1 MGIQACV
8 VVRTQRLRY
17 QFNTGKQ
24 RKNKMA
30 GTHFKGA
37 VKFSSAT
44 PALQNLNI
52 GNWPDQVYYMDDF
65 LDHVFNAGA
74 AAGNFWSVI
83 GNTNSPTTLA
93 TLGNDGSLNGE
104 VSSVPVGAINDGT
117 LIQSNMNYA
126 TPATRGN
133 RLYFECRTK
142 LTGAITT
149 GVHAGAPN
157 TFWGLAEEGAA
168 AGSTFGAAV
177 TNLVGFKSLAGAAQL
192 TACIKSP
199 SGAELQITPTD
210 ANLIT
215 LGTMASNTFITL
227 GFELVNSP
235 ATAANGQVKT
245 SAVNYYINR
254 QLYATCFTRTSGG
267 VTSSQFVAGT
277 QSQAAVTYDAFPAVG
292 TAAERMGLTWDFD
305 LTAAVANTLSH
316 DYFMGS
322 QDRGITYAPTN

>member
-8 VVRTQRLRY
+8 VVRTQRLQY

-65 LDHVFNAGA
+65 LDHVLNIGG
-74 AAGNFWSVI
+74 AAGNFWSLI
-83 GNTNSPTTLA
+83 NATNCPTTLA

-104 VSSVPVGAINDGT
+104 VASVLAGAANDGT
-117 LIQSNMNYA
+117 LIQSNMNYS
-126 TPATRGN
+126 TPSTKGN

-142 LTGAITT
+142 LTTIAG
-149 GVHAGAPN
+149 GVFQGGPN

-177 TNLVGFKSLAGAAQL
+177 TNLVGFKSLVGAAQL
-192 TACIKSP
+192 TACIKGP
-199 SGAELQITPTD
+199 NGAELQITPTD
-210 ANLIT
+210 PNLVT
-215 LGTMASNTFITL
+215 LGTMAANTEITL

-277 QSQAAVTYDAFPAVG
+277 QSQAAVTYDAFPPTA
-292 TAAERMGLTWDFD
+292 TAAARMGLTWDMI
-305 LTAAVANTLSH
+305 LTAAVTNTLTS
-316 DYFMGS
+316 DYFMAS

>member
-8 VVRTQRLRY
+8 VVRTQRLQY

-65 LDHVFNAGA
+65 LDHVFNAGG

-83 GNTNSPTTLA
+83 GNTNSPTALNTL
-93 TLGNDGSLNGE
+93 TQDGSLNGE
-104 VSSVPVGAINDGT
+104 VNSVAAGAVNDGT
-117 LIQSNMNYA
+117 LIQGNMNFA
-126 TPATRGN
+126 TPAARGN

-142 LTGAITT
+142 LTGTITT

-192 TACIKSP
+192 TACIKGP
-199 SGAELQITPTD
+199 NGAELQITPTD

-215 LGTMASNTFITL
+215 LGTMVSNTEITL

-235 ATAANGQVKT
+235 ATAANGQVK
-245 SAVNYYINR
+245 SSSVNYYINR
-254 QLYATCFTRTSGG
+254 RLYASCSSRTANG
-267 VTSSQFVAGT
+267 VASSQFVAGN
-277 QSQAAVTYDAFPAVG
+277 QSQAAVAYDTFPPTA
-292 TAAERMGLTWDFD
+292 TAAARMGLTWDMI
-305 LTAAVANTLSH
+305 LTAAVTNTLTS
-316 DYFMGS
+316 DYFMAS

>member
-1 MGIQACV
+1 
-8 VVRTQRLRY
+8 
-17 QFNTGKQ
+17 
-24 RKNKMA
+24 MA

-37 VKFSSAT
+37 VMFSSAT

-52 GNWPDQVYYMDDF
+52 GNWPDQVHVIDDF
-65 LDHVFNAGA
+65 DQHVFNAGG
-74 AAGNFWSVI
+74 AAGNFWSIIEAINCPAAV
-83 GNTNSPTTLA
+83 P
-93 TLGNDGSLNGE
+93 TLGNDGSLNG
-104 VSSVPVGAINDGT
+104 VVNNAAVGAAGDGT
-117 LIQSNMNYA
+117 LIQGNMTYA
-126 TPATRGN
+126 TPATRGD
-133 RLYFECRTK
+133 RVYFECRTS
-142 LTGAITT
+142 LSGA
-149 GVHAGAPN
+149 VAANAFAGAPN
-157 TFWGLAEEGAA
+157 TFWGMAEEGAA
-168 AGSTFGAAV
+168 VGDTFTAAI
-177 TNLVGFKSLAGAAQL
+177 TTLVGFKMIAGAEQL

-199 SGAELQITPTD
+199 SGAELQLTPTD
-210 ANLIT
+210 ANLAT
-215 LGTMASNTFITL
+215 LGTMSQNTFITL